1 MVHSLLT
8 RDDLIDF
15 VVKLAKKIKK
25 AAPEVKFIL
34 SSTSKQQVVIKCFT
48 S

>member
-1 MVHSLLT
+1 MKFLLG
-8 RDDLIDF
+8 LIDF

-25 AAPEVKFIL
+25 TAPEVKFIL

-48 S
+48 SLTRR